1 MKTLYLAAGV
11 FGVAERMRNARLA
24 GILERKGKGRK
35 VILPQREAKRFF
47 VDGVLDLDALAEDC
61 RRAATDPETICVV
74 CIDGAEADAGG
85 AVEYACANQATGRG
99 ITWRSDFRTAEE
111 KELGRNAMFR
121 LKGTIH
127 IYLPCYAV
135 EEAEV
140 DAYCEELAEEI
151 HQAALKIEATEAA

>member
-24 GILERKGKGRK
+24 QIFQRKGRK
-35 VILPQREAKRFF
+35 VVLPQHEAKRFF
-47 VDGVLDLDALAEDC
+47 VDGVLDQEALAEDC
-61 RRAATDPETICVV
+61 RRAATDPDTICVV
-74 CIDGAEADAGG
+74 CIDGPDADAGA
-85 AVEYACANQATGRG
+85 AVEYGCANQANGRG

-121 LKGTIH
+121 LKGTTH

-135 EEAEV
+135 EFEELQV
-140 DAYCEELAEEI
+140 YYDELAEAI
-151 HQAALKIEATEAA
+151 HQAALKIEASEVA